1 MDTAE
6 VPRAAL
12 HPLIGESGARLPQ
25 SKTSPESHSQECFSG
40 LFRCERFY
48 GRTAIQQS
56 AFSSFWICRLYQ
68 GLDTERSTRACAY
81 TIHCNHIFCCHLSSP
96 SPPAHYRLAFSHHRR
111 HFENSPGLFQKVWI
125 CKANVANPAFRI
137 GNLQYRGGVITVPR

>member
-48 GRTAIQQS
+48 GRTAIQLS
-56 AFSSFWICRLYQ
+56 AFSSFWLCRLYQ
-68 GLDTERSTRACAY
+68 GFDTERFTRVRAR
-81 TIHCNHIFCCHLSSP
+81 TISAITFFAVTCHS
-96 SPPAHYRLAFSHHRR
+96 R
-111 HFENSPGLFQKVWI
+111 HPLHTPDWLFHTTATTLKIVPDYSQNSGF
-125 CKANVANPAFRI
+125 CKAAYSNSGFRI